1 MLSHISRI
9 QLFANQWNVAPQVP
23 LIMGFSRQEYWSG
36 LPLSPPRDLPGPW
49 IEPTSLKS
57 LALAGIWPGGFQ
69 ALTRRRQWGKGE
81 RTQDS
86 EIEEAWISISSLS
99 LTSWVILKI
108 LFHFELHLKIG
119 KIRICPIRYVKWNQK
134 LCKRLKNYNYIC
146 IYSKPSTH
154 SPSLLELPHFYP
166 FLIG

>member
-1 MLSHISRI
+1 MYSMWQSLEILWMSFFPITFDSVVLEVINNSCSSCMH
-9 QLFANQWNVAPQVP
+9 ANSCQSYRTLCKPMECSPQVP

-36 LPLSPPRDLPGPW
+36 LPRSPPRDLPGPW

-57 LALAGIWPGGFQ
+57 LALAGIRPGGFQ

-86 EIEEAWISISSLS
+86 EIEEAWTSISSLS
-99 LTSWVILKI
+99 LTTWVILKT

-119 KIRICPIRYVKWNQK
+119 KIRFVP
-134 LCKRLKNYNYIC
+134 
-146 IYSKPSTH
+146 
-154 SPSLLELPHFYP
+154 
-166 FLIG
+166 